1 MYVAILLVVWL
12 TEPFVHYVLWVRAA
26 IALLLALVGLV
37 LMSDLCPGERR
48 TNYLISAASA
58 LGLGGIILLF
68 YLPHSQMASPVVT
81 ASPAFVI
88 GLLVHYSLLRL
99 PLRYALFIGVV
110 ASAIAWQMVPMVVGG
125 SESLRT
131 AVFLAFA
138 NALGAASLIIVES
151 RERSL
156 FLQKRLAES
165 ARQHARDREH
175 VAQQTLLEKDRL
187 IAAISHDLRQPMT
200 ATAAHLSVVRHHVDR
215 GDPESAVEQLERAQI
230 AIGAMGGTLDQL
242 VAAARLDAGQAVATI
257 TSVELGPL
265 MEYVYTNGVVDA
277 GERGV
282 ELRMHVP
289 SRDVLLQTDARSMQR
304 ILGNLIANA
313 VKFTARKG
321 AGAVLVAARIR
332 DGRCRFDVIDTGI
345 GISAL
350 DAHEIWRPYV
360 QVSQAERD
368 RAGGLGLGLYLV
380 RSLLDRLPGHEI
392 SMSSVVGRGTR
403 FTIMVP
409 ATVRDSGPQSDST
422 RASLQTTAGLE
433 RLRGARALLLEDD
446 PLARE
451 AIAAMMAQWGV
462 RVTAAA
468 ALDELLSACSAE
480 GPPVD
485 AIVCDFRLGMGRL
498 GTDAIAAIRNR
509 LGYAAPA
516 VLITG
521 DADVDT
527 LRQASGAGTTVLS
540 KPFAPAPLAGRLLE
554 CLSDRMAPAGT

>member
-1 MYVAILLVVWL
+1 
-12 TEPFVHYVLWVRAA
+12 
-26 IALLLALVGLV
+26 
-37 LMSDLCPGERR
+37 
-48 TNYLISAASA
+48 
-58 LGLGGIILLF
+58 
-68 YLPHSQMASPVVT
+68 
-81 ASPAFVI
+81 
-88 GLLVHYSLLRL
+88 
-99 PLRYALFIGVV
+99 
-110 ASAIAWQMVPMVVGG
+110 MVPMVVGG